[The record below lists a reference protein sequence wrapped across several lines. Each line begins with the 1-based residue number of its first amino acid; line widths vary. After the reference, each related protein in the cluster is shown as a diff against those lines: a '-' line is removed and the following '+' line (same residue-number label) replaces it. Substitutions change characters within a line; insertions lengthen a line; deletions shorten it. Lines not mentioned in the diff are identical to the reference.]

1 MSVSPST
8 TLSKEEMYD
17 LLIKAQNGDKEAK
30 DRIIVS
36 NMPLVHALAKRYRA
50 VEGCEYDDLVQNGC
64 IGLVQAVMKFDV
76 TKGVMFST
84 YAVPLILGELKKYL
98 RENNIIKIGR
108 TTKERSGQI
117 LKKKD
122 ELTKEFGR
130 EPTIQELA
138 DAMEL
143 CKEQVVFALNA
154 ANNVKRLDE
163 ERGEQ
168 ESTLLETVK
177 SEENTEETA
186 IRDVMLK
193 EMIADLKPRHK
204 KIIYLRYF
212 LGKTQQDTALEMG
225 VSQVQVSRLEK
236 KILLDLREKTVAQQ

>member
-1 MSVSPST
+1 MSPST
-8 TLSKEEMYD
+8 TLPKEEMYD
-17 LLIKAQNGDKEAK
+17 LLTRAQNGDKEAK
-30 DRIIVS
+30 DRVIVA
-36 NMPLVHALAKRYRA
+36 NMPLVHALAKRYRT

-98 RENNIIKIGR
+98 RENNILKIGR
-108 TTKERSGQI
+108 TTKERSGQV

-122 ELTKEFGR
+122 ELTKELGR
-130 EPTIQELA
+130 APTIQELA
-138 DAMEL
+138 EAMDL
-143 CKEQVVFALNA
+143 GSEQVVFALNA

-163 ERGEQ
+163 ERGESD
-168 ESTLLETVK
+168 STLLETMR
-177 SEENTEETA
+177 SQENTEETA

-193 EMIADLKPRHK
+193 DMIADLKPRHK

-212 LGKTQQDTALEMG
+212 LGKTQQDTAQEMG

-236 KILLDLREKTVAQQ
+236 KILLDLRQKSIAE